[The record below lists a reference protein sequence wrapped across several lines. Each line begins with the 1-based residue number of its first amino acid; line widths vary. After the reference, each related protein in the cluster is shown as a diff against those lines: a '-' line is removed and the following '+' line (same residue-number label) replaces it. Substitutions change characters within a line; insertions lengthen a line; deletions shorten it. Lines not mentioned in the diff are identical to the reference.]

1 MWLLNVCLHSTL
13 LVLWFYTYYGLR
25 LSCLRCLFL
34 LLNYAEGSR
43 FESCHWIMFLTST
56 FILST
61 QIINNPT
68 RLLYHHGCA
77 LCSCPTMVKSAVLPK
92 TTSLCGSIL
101 VITLCCRVTQYWK
114 QIFTSSSFNYA
125 DQNLE
130 YFCYA
135 VLQWQ
140 KYSCKRRILIINWSH
155 FAKHIHLK
163 LNFCR
168 IWICFPQKFYF
179 KRSCCTLFIIYYLVF
194 WYFSWLNKTNTGVIR
209 ILQYFQYSSLKI
221 KRNLEECLKS
231 LNNFNLKKIFFIIP
245 KNSKIFAFI

>member
-1 MWLLNVCLHSTL
+1 MYTGSLQILANPCKFASQLCQKKFYKCLPI
-13 LVLWFYTYYGLR
+13 
-25 LSCLRCLFL
+25 FL
-34 LLNYAEGSR
+34 LKWVYHKLYIFPFKIFDTNWPS
-43 FESCHWIMFLTST
+43 
-56 FILST
+56 
-61 QIINNPT
+61 
-68 RLLYHHGCA
+68 LLR
-77 LCSCPTMVKSAVLPK
+77 SCPTMVKSAVLPK

-179 KRSCCTLFIIYYLVF
+179 KRSCFTLFIIYYSVF

-221 KRNLEECLKS
+221 KRKLEECLKS
-231 LNNFNLKKIFFIIP
+231 LNNFNFF
-245 KNSKIFAFI
+245 